1 METEKGEGGAEHRQ
15 PDAAERGRDDVT
27 VTING
32 QPKTLERGDYT
43 TQRLKQVLG
52 VDESLD
58 LELFEGGTF
67 VTLADGQRIVV
78 REGMVFVSHVRQGG
92 SS

>member
-1 METEKGEGGAEHRQ
+1 M
-15 PDAAERGRDDVT
+15 DAPADGRDDVA

-32 QPKTLERGDYT
+32 QPKSIHRGDYT
-43 TQRLKQVLG
+43 TQQLKQVLG
-52 VDESLD
+52 VDPSLD
-58 LELFEGGTF
+58 LELFEQGKF
-67 VTLADGQRIVV
+67 VTLVDGQRIVV